1 MSVKAGIGFSRNL
14 KIEEAARE
22 AAVRA
27 IEVVGKDKIDLAIVI
42 STIDYA
48 PEKTVPV
55 VRDILSPQ
63 RLLGCSTAGI
73 ILSNSVETQG
83 IAVLVIVSDSI
94 KIGIGDVDG
103 VSDGNVYDSG
113 ITLAR
118 RCLTDFGKYN
128 RKAIVLFVDGSLKN
142 NTPLITGI
150 QDIFGNVFPVIGG
163 SSSDTFRFSSTFQI
177 FQDRVYNHSA
187 LGLLLGGSM
196 DIGIGT
202 GHGWRPLG
210 KPRIINEAKGNIIKK
225 IDGKMAA
232 DLYEQYLGDES
243 SSLYSNNLSQMAIL
257 YPLGILVGEK
267 NEYLLR
273 NAVDILADGSIVCQG
288 DVPEGA
294 EVHIMIGNKE
304 SCKNASLEAAEQAK
318 QALGGKSPVLVVIFE
333 SIARLKLLG
342 RAAYQEVELI
352 KRVFGDDV
360 SIIGMYSNGEFCP
373 FESVGEFKRPSFQN
387 ESIVVAAFA

>member
-1 MSVKAGIGFSRNL
+1 MSVNVGIGFSRNL
-14 KIEEAARE
+14 KKEQAARE

-27 IEVVGKDKIDLAIVI
+27 IEVVGRDKIDLAVVI
-42 STIDYA
+42 STIDYS
-48 PEKTVPV
+48 PENTVPV
-55 VRDILSPQ
+55 IKDVLSPE

-83 IAVLVIVSDSI
+83 IAVLVVVSDSI
-94 KIGIGDVDG
+94 KIGIGNVDG
-103 VSDGNVYDSG
+103 INETNVYDGG

-118 RCLTDFGKYN
+118 RCLTDFGKYS
-128 RKAIVLFVDGSLKN
+128 RKAIVLFADGSLKN

-150 QDIFGNVFPVIGG
+150 QDIFGNVFPIVGG
-163 SSSDTFRFSSTFQI
+163 ASSDTFRFSSTFQI

-187 LGLLLGGSM
+187 LGLLLGGAV

-210 KPRIINEAKGNIIKK
+210 KPRIINEAEGNIIKK
-225 IDGKMAA
+225 IDGQIAA
-232 DLYEQYLGDES
+232 NLYKQYLGDEF
-243 SSLYSNNLSQMAIL
+243 SSLHSNKLSQMAIL

-304 SCKNASLEAAEQAK
+304 SCKNASLEAAEQAR
-318 QALGGKSPVLVVIFE
+318 QALGGKEPVLIIVFE

-342 RAAYQEVELI
+342 RAAYQEIELV
-352 KRVFGDDV
+352 KRVFGYDV
-360 SIIGMYSNGEFCP
+360 PIIGMYSNGEFCP
-373 FESVGEFKRPSFQN
+373 FESVGEFKRSSFQN
-387 ESIVVAAFA
+387 ESIVVVAFA